1 MAGSPPAAWPQGS
14 HMPAGEPSPSSALN
28 PDVLTPWAEP
38 VLFQGLLTFED
49 VAVHFTQEEGARL
62 DAGQR
67 TLYRDVILE
76 TYRNLVSLEVPGS
89 KPDLISQL
97 EQGREPWGSDLL
109 GTQEAETVG
118 DAGIGVF
125 V

>member
-1 MAGSPPAAWPQGS
+1 
-14 HMPAGEPSPSSALN
+14 MPAGEPSASSALN

-38 VLFQGLLTFED
+38 VLFQGLLTFGD

-76 TYRNLVSLEVPGS
+76 TYRNLVSLGEVIQPQPFPPPRPQPPS
-89 KPDLISQL
+89 ELRWDLGGAMENWSIA
-97 EQGREPWGSDLL
+97 LL
-109 GTQEAETVG
+109 ACEMSAVVQ
-118 DAGIGVF
+118 
-125 V
+125 

>member
-1 MAGSPPAAWPQGS
+1 
-14 HMPAGEPSPSSALN
+14 MPAGEPSASSALN
-28 PDVLTPWAEP
+28 SDVLTPLAEP

-67 TLYRDVILE
+67 TLYRDVMLE

-109 GTQEAETVG
+109 GAQEAETVG
-118 DAGIGVF
+118 DAGID
-125 V
+125 

>member
-1 MAGSPPAAWPQGS
+1 
-14 HMPAGEPSPSSALN
+14 MPAGEPSASSALN

-67 TLYRDVILE
+67 TLYRDVMLE
-76 TYRNLVSLEVPGS
+76 TYRNLVSLGEPFPPPHPQPPSELRWDPGGARLAVTLGLEVGHSAP
-89 KPDLISQL
+89 
-97 EQGREPWGSDLL
+97 R
-109 GTQEAETVG
+109 
-118 DAGIGVF
+118 
-125 V
+125 